1 MPGEGF
7 GGDAHAPATRE
18 MAAVETGTLTL
29 TVAGERHMVGAG
41 QCARFP
47 ASRPHRY
54 SNEGTEPVRFTM
66 VVVIPPTQG

>member
-1 MPGEGF
+1 MPGETF

-18 MAAVETGTLTL
+18 MVWVQEGTLTL
-29 TVAGERHMVGAG
+29 TVAGERYALGAG

-54 SNEGTEPVRFTM
+54 GNEGQEPVRFTM
-66 VVVIPPTQG
+66 VVLVPPAVG